1 MRKKAQEI
9 WKKMAECD
17 SKRQEIDVLAK
28 ALADIE
34 KDALYSISNRNTAAT
49 DDVPCGTKP
58 KNGTYR
64 WQNHPLPGWMP
75 LEAWKEWLTN
85 RQKLKAVNSE
95 RALNSLIVKL
105 DFCRTQGY
113 SIEAVIDEAIMKGW
127 KSIEADWL
135 KTKPVRKSPA
145 HVEYDACGNPL

>member
-9 WKKMAECD
+9 WKKMAECE

-28 ALADIE
+28 AL
-34 KDALYSISNRNTAAT
+34 KDVSHGTIT
-49 DDVPCGTKP
+49 TKP
-58 KNGTYR
+58 ISGTYR
-64 WQNHPLPGWMP
+64 WQNHPLPDWVP

-95 RALNSLIVKL
+95 RALNSLIMKL

-113 SIEAVIDEAIMKGW
+113 SVEAAIDVAIVKSW
-127 KSIEADWL
+127 KSIENEWL
-135 KTKPVRKSPA
+135 SASGLKPVRKSLA

>member
-1 MRKKAQEI
+1 MTTHRKKATQLWE
-9 WKKMAECD
+9 ELSLCE
-17 SKRQEIDVLAK
+17 SKSQEIDILEA
-28 ALADIE
+28 ALG
-34 KDALYSISNRNTAAT
+34 N
-49 DDVPCGTKP
+49 VPRETP
-58 KNGTYR
+58 KKVNGTYK
-64 WQNHPLPGWMP
+64 WQNHPLPDWMP

-127 KSIEADWL
+127 KSVDADWL
-135 KTKPVRKSPA
+135 KTKPTSSTLLAR
-145 HVEYDACGNPL
+145 VEYDACGNLL